1 MTKRGGWPPT
11 GFGERL
17 RAIRSAA
24 GLSQKALAER
34 AGCNLF
40 TVAKLERGAQEPAWP
55 LVLALA
61 QALGVSCQD
70 FAGVGADQASSG
82 RSPRSEGRANRGR
95 GRPRKPL
102 GPESALPPDSGGRPG
117 KRRQPNDARRP
128 KGRVAPRQGVD

>member
-17 RAIRSAA
+17 RAIRNAA

-34 AGCNLF
+34 ARCNLF

-61 QALGVSCQD
+61 EALGVNCLAFLQEP
-70 FAGVGADQASSG
+70 ADRPAAQ
-82 RSPRSEGRANRGR
+82 R
-95 GRPRKPL
+95 GRPRKDSD
-102 GPESALPPDSGGRPG
+102 GAPDRPAAKG
-117 KRRQPNDARRP
+117 KRPAGRRP
-128 KGRVAPRQGVD
+128 KGR